1 MTEPRTHEPLTRP
14 GRTRSGRPR
23 SFRAARRLKH
33 VGLLAGALLMLYPL
47 LWLLKSTVTPESEIL
62 SSFSLLPSGLTGENF
77 AQGWTSG
84 ITGGFPTYIVNS
96 LIVVT
101 GCVIGNLVS
110 CSLAAYAFARLEF
123 RFKNTMFALMLAGIM
138 LPYHVIAVPQYVEF
152 SAAGLIGTF
161 WPLILPKL
169 LATDAFFIFLMVQF
183 LRGLPKELDEAAA
196 LDGASPLRTFVSV
209 ILPLMR
215 PALIT
220 TTIFTFIWNWN
231 DFFSPLIYL
240 TDPLQYTVPLGLNAL
255 VSTESGAGLGPLFA
269 MSVVSLV
276 PVVAFF
282 VFTQRYIIRGIA
294 TTGLKG

>member
-1 MTEPRTHEPLTRP
+1 MTEPRAASTRK
-14 GRTRSGRPR
+14 R
-23 SFRAARRLKH
+23 SFRAARRAKH
-33 VGLLAGALLMLYPL
+33 LVLLVGALVMLYPL

-62 SSFSLLPSGLTGENF
+62 SSFSLIPTGFTGENF
-77 AQGWTSG
+77 AEGWNSG
-84 ITGGFPTYIVNS
+84 TAGGFPSYVVNS
-96 LIVVT
+96 LIVVI

-123 RFKNTMFALMLAGIM
+123 RLKNTMFALMLAGIM

-152 SAAGLIGTF
+152 SQAGLIGTF
-161 WPLILPKL
+161 WPLILPKV

-196 LDGASPLRTFVSV
+196 LDGASPLRTFLSV

-240 TDPLQYTVPLGLNAL
+240 TDPMSYTVPLGLNSL

-269 MSVVSLV
+269 MSVVSLI

-282 VFTQRYIIRGIA
+282 IFTQRYIIRGIA